1 MSKFTVDSFIVELG
15 FNENV
20 IKGLQRVEKL
30 AMQSATKIER
40 NLNRAF
46 KVDTKQLDSNLTS
59 SLGQLERKFNK
70 TFDKIEQR
78 VRNTRVFQFTTRFND
93 TVNPPKQSRQPRIS
107 GNRAITAAHSVNMSK
122 LGDINPLMAK
132 MFKAQYYSLSGKA
145 GNIGSEKFNAELA
158 KLNQSLRETL
168 NKLRSQTKTT
178 SINNTSDA
186 FNNLASNAIKLS
198 GAFYSVMGALNAYKA
213 IMNAGLKRDSAQRA
227 AKFVLGDK
235 ASEAETFIRNL
246 ADKTGLNI
254 SEGLS
259 SYAKFAAGAQGSM
272 SQEQTQELFGN
283 ATAMS
288 RLMGLSNDE
297 LNGILKAFEQMASKG
312 KIQAEELRGQLGD
325 RMAGAFKLFAEALG
339 MTATEL
345 DAAMKNGKVLSADTL
360 PKVAKQ
366 MGLMIDKAGGWAEV
380 AKSTQTALG
389 KLANNWDDT
398 MVKIFSGSQDEL
410 NGFLSSLGNLLSE
423 MGMSSSIAGDAI
435 GGLIDMLKAGVDD
448 IRVFNNT
455 IEGWILQVKKFYYS
469 LDDTKRKLLDEVGDG
484 FINFVKGLAIALSAK
499 TLFSAATGVMSLT
512 RAITTL
518 GTRANQVAGQVATGK
533 GGGKL
538 KGVAGGVGSALA
550 IGYADDGYET
560 ALALA
565 SMIPQIRGV
574 TLGLY
579 ALKKALDFMNQE
591 VVKNANMHPSGVG
604 VGSDF
609 NPVYSGDPNKPNMIN
624 EGWSKIFSSMGELF
638 NNATMNI
645 ARFNHPELN
654 NIKQD
659 SALTSADIQGL
670 RDEISA
676 LSKRIQEPVKVS
688 LGGEVAIKPDETSFM
703 TFSSNIYDQY
713 AEATLLSSSFPE
725 DD

>member
-1 MSKFTVDSFIVELG
+1 MAQFKVDDFLIELG
-15 FNENV
+15 FSSQKV
-20 IKGLQRVEKL
+20 LKGLEK
-30 AMQSATKIER
+30 AEKQTMQVASRIEKR
-40 NLNRAF
+40 LNKAF
-46 KVDTKQLDSNLTS
+46 KVNPTPLNDSLKVM
-59 SLGQLERKFNK
+59 ERNVDK
-70 TFDKIEQR
+70 TVSKIEQR
-78 VRNTRVFQFTTRFND
+78 LKNTRVFKIKTEIED
-93 TVNPPKQSRQPRIS
+93 TLKPLRQPRQPRIS
-107 GNRAITAAHSVNMSK
+107 GNRAITAAYSANMSK
-122 LGDINPLMAK
+122 LKGFDPILQK
-132 MFKAQYYSLSGKA
+132 YIKSQFYGLSAKA
-145 GNIGSEKFNAELA
+145 GSMDNSKFNEKLA
-158 KLNQSLRETL
+158 QLNASVREAIAKAKGHT
-168 NKLRSQTKTT
+168 ST

-235 ASEAETFIRNL
+235 ASEAETFIRGL

-339 MTATEL
+339 MTAAEL
-345 DAAMKNGKVLSADTL
+345 DAAMKNGKILSSDTL

-410 NGFLSSLGNLLSE
+410 NGFLSSLSNLLSE

-455 IEGWILQVKKFYYS
+455 IEGWILQTKKFYYS

-499 TLFSAATGVMSLT
+499 TLFSATTGVMNLT

-518 GTRANQVAGQVATGK
+518 GTRANQVAGQVAT
-533 GGGKL
+533 GKL

-624 EGWSKIFSSMGELF
+624 EGWGRIFSSMGELF

-645 ARFNHPELN
+645 ARFNHPEL
-654 NIKQD
+654 ITMKQD
-659 SALTSADIQGL
+659 ASLTSADIQGL